1 MNKYTFNVK
10 LLGNVTMEVVAP
22 NKEEAKR
29 ILEDTMNS
37 INLKDLKGKETSR
50 EDTTIKNSDV
60 YYKFNEIKERTR

>member
-37 INLKDLKGKETSR
+37 INLKDLKRKESSR

-60 YYKFNEIKERTR
+60 NYKFNEIKERTR

>member
-37 INLKDLKGKETSR
+37 INLKDLKGKESSR

-60 YYKFNEIKERTR
+60 NYKFNEIKERTR

>member
-1 MNKYTFNVK
+1 MNKYIFNVK

-60 YYKFNEIKERTR
+60 NYKFNEIKERTR

>member
-37 INLKDLKGKETSR
+37 INLKDLKGKEISR

-60 YYKFNEIKERTR
+60 NYKFNEIKERTR

>member
-10 LLGNVTMEVVAP
+10 LLGNVTMEVVAT
-22 NKEEAKR
+22 NKKKKKR

-60 YYKFNEIKERTR
+60 NYKFNEIKERTR

>member
-1 MNKYTFNVK
+1 MNKYTFNIK

-37 INLKDLKGKETSR
+37 INLNDLKEKETSR
-50 EDTTIKNSDV
+50 NDTTIKNSDV
-60 YYKFNEIKERTR
+60 NYKFNELKERTR

>member
-60 YYKFNEIKERTR
+60 NYKFNEIKERTR

>member
-1 MNKYTFNVK
+1 MNKYTFNLK

-60 YYKFNEIKERTR
+60 NYKFNEIKERTR